1 VHVFL
6 KKKEDFIAMGKRK
19 FSTEEKSKV
28 MCWGEIGIKS
38 KEIAARPGR
47 RERAFW
53 IHLSV
58 LKKLPPNASPTAP
71 KARSGR
77 PSNTSKTQDQRLK
90 AYVKKYPVK
99 LAQQLKN
106 EAVGWADV
114 SVRTIQEQLQKKL
127 GLPSRFF
134 DFRASLKNI
143 FSLEPHMKLATFVVG
158 SFCHNN
164 KKEKCS
170 KIVRR
175 RRNCRRRKKG
185 IKTSNFFQI
194 HIIRT

>member
-1 VHVFL
+1 
-6 KKKEDFIAMGKRK
+6 
-19 FSTEEKSKV
+19 

-38 KEIAARPGR
+38 KEIGARPGR

-58 LKKLPPNASPTAP
+58 LKKLPP
-71 KARSGR
+71 KARSGC
-77 PSNTSKTQDQRLK
+77 PSNTSKAQYQRLK
-90 AYVKKYPVK
+90 AYVNKYTVK

-127 GLPSRFF
+127 GLPSHFF

-158 SFCHNN
+158 SFCHKN
-164 KKEKCS
+164 KKEKCY
-170 KIVRR
+170 KIVR
-175 RRNCRRRKKG
+175 CRRRKKG
-185 IKTSNFFQI
+185 IKTSNFFLI
-194 HIIRT
+194 HIICT

>member
-19 FSTEEKSKV
+19 QFSTEEKSKV
-28 MCWGEIGIKS
+28 MCWGGIGIKS
-38 KEIAARPGR
+38 KEIAARLGR

-58 LKKLPPNASPTAP
+58 LKKLPPNGSPPPP

-90 AYVKKYPVK
+90 AYVNKYPFK
-99 LAQQLKN
+99 SAQQLKN
-106 EAVGWADV
+106 EVVGWADV

-127 GLPSRFF
+127 SLPSRFL
-134 DFRASLKNI
+134 ASGPLKKI
-143 FSLEPHMKLATFVVG
+143 FFP
-158 SFCHNN
+158 
-164 KKEKCS
+164 
-170 KIVRR
+170 
-175 RRNCRRRKKG
+175 
-185 IKTSNFFQI
+185 
-194 HIIRT
+194 

>member
-1 VHVFL
+1 
-6 KKKEDFIAMGKRK
+6 
-19 FSTEEKSKV
+19 
-28 MCWGEIGIKS
+28 
-38 KEIAARPGR
+38 
-47 RERAFW
+47 
-53 IHLSV
+53 V
-58 LKKLPPNASPTAP
+58 LKKLPPNASPPAP

-90 AYVKKYPVK
+90 AYVNKYPVK

-106 EAVGWADV
+106 EAVGWAEV

-127 GLPSRFF
+127 GLPSCFF

-164 KKEKCS
+164 KKEMCY
-170 KIVRR
+170 KIVHC
-175 RRNCRRRKKG
+175 RRNRCRQKKG
-185 IKTSNFFQI
+185 KKTSNFFQI
-194 HIIRT
+194 HIFRTLNCKSTSFPFFLDYWTAKL

>member
-1 VHVFL
+1 
-6 KKKEDFIAMGKRK
+6 
-19 FSTEEKSKV
+19 

-38 KEIAARPGR
+38 KEIAARLGR
-47 RERAFW
+47 RERAVW

-58 LKKLPPNASPTAP
+58 LKKLLPNASPPAP
-71 KARSGR
+71 KAKSGC
-77 PSNTSKTQDQRLK
+77 PSNISKTQYQRLK
-90 AYVKKYPVK
+90 AYVNKYPVK

-127 GLPSRFF
+127 GLPSHFF

-164 KKEKCS
+164 KKGK
-170 KIVRR
+170 VLQ
-175 RRNCRRRKKG
+175 NCPLPP
-185 IKTSNFFQI
+185 
-194 HIIRT
+194 